1 MLAVKI
7 PRLAKLKTLND
18 NDFAGFLDK
27 PNKNQKKDLLE
38 NKLRRPLVI
47 INPVFDSEVIQSDV
61 EPNSYNSRLNAIN
74 NNENLNIGNLHKKHV
89 NVSDKLSVGF
99 IV

>member
-1 MLAVKI
+1 MLSVKI
-7 PRLAKLKTLND
+7 PRLAKLKTAND
-18 NDFAGFLDK
+18 NDFSGFIDK

-47 INPVFDSEVIQSDV
+47 INPIFDSEVYQSEV
-61 EPNSYNSRLNAIN
+61 QPNSYNSRQNAIN
-74 NNENLNIGNLHKKHV
+74 NNENLNIDNLIRRHV